1 METELKD
8 VIKMITNRFWLI
20 LLIVVGLTSLVAV
33 YTYLIAE
40 PVYEAT
46 TKIIVNK
53 TRSID
58 GQREININDVET
70 NLRIIKTYKELL
82 KTEWMMQD
90 VLVQHPEFNLTVKE
104 LLKKI
109 KVIESADSQVMTFSV
124 TDRSY
129 PNAAAIVNA
138 ITQQFGKKI
147 PELIEVNNITIL
159 NEADVNDKPNPV
171 SPNRLFNMIIAIG
184 LSLIIGVGLAI
195 LLDYFD
201 DTIHTEQDINRI
213 FDTPMLGMIMK
224 MKRSEYKSGG
234 AKMQQT
240 QEGEKAYVTT
250 N

>member
-8 VIKMITNRFWLI
+8 VIKMITKRIWLI

-33 YTYLIAE
+33 YTFLIAE

-46 TKIIVNK
+46 SKIIVNK

-82 KTEWMMQD
+82 KTEWMMKD

-109 KVIESADSQVMTFSV
+109 KVIESGDSQVMTFSV
-124 TDRSY
+124 IDPSY

-159 NEADVNDKPNPV
+159 NEADVNDKPSPV
-171 SPNRLFNMIIAIG
+171 SPNPLFNMIIAIG
-184 LSLIIGVGLAI
+184 LSLIIGIGLAV

-201 DTIHTEQDINRI
+201 DTIKTEQDINRI
-213 FDTPMLGMIMK
+213 FETTMLGMIMK
-224 MKRSEYKSGG
+224 MKRSDYKSRR
-234 AKMQQT
+234 T
-240 QEGEKAYVTT
+240 QMPRTKEGEKAYVTT